1 MNDLRHLRERPIRGH
16 PPLEPGWQADVRFD
30 FTNPVSTERVV
41 DVAEAGLKSG
51 RYYSRLDGLNWPYN
65 RPLFDDP
72 RSLVR
77 HTVAGMLS
85 KANDALAAY
94 GVELLVLDGRRTLEE
109 QTRLWRFFEDVVA
122 SLHPSLDED
131 ARRGLAR
138 RYCYDPTSFDADRPE
153 TWPVHMTGGSVD
165 VTLVRR
171 GTDDGL
177 FMGGLFDDPSAV
189 SAAAYFEGAPFHT
202 SLDGG
207 GSNSV
212 EFARLARRLL
222 VHSME
227 DVGFMNYPGEWW
239 HFDFGTALWA
249 HQLTATGHGAAAF
262 YDLGDQR

>member
-1 MNDLRHLRERPIRGH
+1 MKDLAHLRERPIRVR
-16 PPLEPGWQADVRFD
+16 PSLNPGWQANVRFD
-30 FTNPVSTERVV
+30 FTSPVSTEPGV

-65 RPLFDDP
+65 RPLFDDC
-72 RSLVR
+72 RSFVR
-77 HTVAGMLS
+77 QTVAGMLS
-85 KANDALAAY
+85 EANEALAPY
-94 GVELLVLDGRRTLEE
+94 GVELLVLDGLRTLEE

-122 SLHPSLDED
+122 TLLPTLDAD

-138 RYCYDPTSFDADRPE
+138 QYCFDPTSFDATRPE

-171 GTDDGL
+171 GTDDEV

-189 SAAAYFEGAPFHT
+189 STTAYFEATALRTSADVGA
-202 SLDGG
+202 S
-207 GSNSV
+207 SSV

-227 DVGFMNYPGEWW
+227 DVGFVNYPGEWW

-249 HQLTATGHGAAAF
+249 HHLTEAGHKAVAF
-262 YDLGDQR
+262 YDLSGQR